1 MPTDEAYERSL
12 LKKLRLARA
21 TLLELAAAGSADA
34 RQNERKKR
42 ARDAEALALER
53 LKALGV
59 ALDSHVVARTTE
71 DAVRVMERER
81 EKRAE
86 RAAAAAARAAETSA
100 REGKRAKR
108 GPGTGARCDGVWAM
122 HALAKGGVEGDVG
135 GTCETAAREAAGAD
149 AKACG
154 AGIWAATKLATRHDD
169 AESDGRVVRSIAR
182 AMEALL
188 RRMVEFEAAEVDA
201 RGASGTLWSCAT
213 CQRTRAGAELDD
225 VAMRRAVNDAA
236 SRLNASASTANAQ
249 DAANALWG
257 AAKLRKTLEESC
269 ATRLVEALAQS
280 EDAKTEEVSIAL
292 WALGTFAGDGWA
304 SAATLAPPLV
314 RRAKEMAKKKPRDWS
329 AQAVANAAWAAGKL
343 AMSDPNQDRSD
354 AKQLVSALLP
364 IAKDVK
370 NLSAQGFAHVLQGA
384 GAVVVDN
391 RLLAD
396 FSKFAYEG
404 LRSRASKITGADLA
418 AVVEATEVLKL
429 HTSMSHGEKLAK
441 EISDAIERDVN
452 SFDWQT
458 VGRLDVA
465 LDGVFQGADATALH
479 ATLRKR
485 GIAACD
491 AADESRMDLERGSA
505 EALLAQS
512 IAAPVDEASSSA
524 LVVDDGHR
532 LVTKKLRRI
541 GWNVVN
547 WQRFS
552 RGEHTVGT
560 CWPEALEDGSFYAAA
575 VVRLPPTK
583 ASLSMILHATAAHV
597 QFGAPVWIYGA
608 VTEGL
613 RSVIA
618 DLPTVRM
625 TSRFRFLALAL
636 AYFDA
641 CSSMRDVEGRFS
653 DSATTTTGRDCCCC
667 KRAIQPERASSVR
680 RIIMSLDRPSPSG
693 LRVRNVRYISRL
705 ALRY

>member
-1 MPTDEAYERSL
+1 MPTEEAYARSL

-21 TLLELAAAGSADA
+21 TLLELAAAGLADEQ
-34 RQNERKKR
+34 QNERKKR

-53 LKALGV
+53 LKAAGI
-59 ALDSHVVARTTE
+59 ALDS
-71 DAVRVMERER
+71 DAVTRATTTDAMRVVERER

-86 RAAAAAARAAETSA
+86 RAAAAAAAAREAETSERA
-100 REGKRAKR
+100 GKRTKR
-108 GPGTGARCDGVWAM
+108 GRVTGARCDGVWAM
-122 HALAKGGVEGDVG
+122 HALAKGGGEGDVG
-135 GTCETAAREAAGAD
+135 GTCEAAAREAAGAD

-169 AESDGRVVRSIAR
+169 ADSDGRVVRSIAR
-182 AMEALL
+182 VMGALL
-188 RRMVEFEAAEVDA
+188 RRMVEFEASEVDA

-213 CQRTRAGAELDD
+213 CQRTRAGSELDD

-269 ATRLVEALAQS
+269 ATRLVEALSQS
-280 EDAKTEEVSIAL
+280 EEAKTEEVSIAL

-304 SAATLAPPLV
+304 SAATVAPPLV

-329 AQAVANAAWAAGKL
+329 AQAVANTAWAVGKL
-343 AMSDPNQDRSD
+343 ATSYPNQDRAD
-354 AKQLVSALLP
+354 AKQLVSALFA
-364 IAKDVK
+364 IAKDMK

-404 LRSRASKITGADLA
+404 LRSRVSTGADLA

-441 EISDAIERDVN
+441 EIADAIERDVN

-465 LDGVFQGADATALH
+465 LEGVFQDADATRLH

-491 AADESRMDLERGSA
+491 AVDECRMDLERGSA
-505 EALLAQS
+505 EALLSQS
-512 IAAPVDEASSSA
+512 IAAPVDEVSSSA

-541 GWNVVN
+541 GWKVVN

-552 RGEHTVGT
+552 RGEHTIGT
-560 CWPEALEDGSFYAAA
+560 CWPEAPENGSFYSAA

-618 DLPTVRM
+618 DLPTVRS

-636 AYFDA
+636 AYFD
-641 CSSMRDVEGRFS
+641 
-653 DSATTTTGRDCCCC
+653 
-667 KRAIQPERASSVR
+667 ERELCAQR
-680 RIIMSLDRPSPSG
+680 
-693 LRVRNVRYISRL
+693 
-705 ALRY
+705 